1 MRVFGVILMI
11 IGFLVLSI
19 AGLCT
24 IIFGGMILSEGS
36 SFSDIG
42 LILAYSG
49 VPMIGGGVLAW
60 AGYSIWRSGRPPME
74 PRPPETPQSEKKD

>member
-60 AGYSIWRSGRPPME
+60 GGYAMWRSGAAPPAGA
-74 PRPPETPQSEKKD
+74 PPPPPDDSKT